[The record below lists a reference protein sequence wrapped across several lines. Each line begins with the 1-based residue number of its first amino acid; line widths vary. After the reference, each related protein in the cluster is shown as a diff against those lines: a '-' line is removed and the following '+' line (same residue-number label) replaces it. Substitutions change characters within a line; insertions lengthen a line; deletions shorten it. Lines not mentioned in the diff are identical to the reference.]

1 MDAAADLPGPRAPVI
16 HPTAFVAPG
25 ADVLGDVR
33 LGAASSVWYQSVLR
47 GDIATITVGPRSNIQ
62 DLTMV
67 HVDEGVPC
75 TVGADV
81 GVGHRCILHGCTIED
96 DCLIGMGSVLLNGVH
111 VGTGSVIGAGAV
123 VPEGMVIPP
132 GSLVLG
138 VPARVKR
145 PVDDALHARIRLT
158 VEHYVRLARLHA
170 EGRFPPAERRVGR

>member
-1 MDAAADLPGPRAPVI
+1 MDAGAHASHSPVI
-16 HPTAFVAPG
+16 HPTAFIAPG

-33 LGAASSVWYQSVLR
+33 VGADASVWYRSVLR
-47 GDIATITVGPRSNIQ
+47 GDIAAITVGERTNIQ

-67 HVDEGVPC
+67 HVDEGFPC
-75 TVGADV
+75 AIGAGV

-96 DCLIGMGSVLLNGVH
+96 DCLIGMGSVLLNGVR

-123 VPEGMVIPP
+123 VPEGMVVPP

-145 PVDDALHARIRLT
+145 PVDDELRSRIRLT

-170 EGRFPPAERRVGR
+170 EGRFHRP